1 MGCEILLTRLMD
13 KYRCYN
19 YLKSSSLWTKGGGFE
34 RSGEDGGFESPKLG
48 I

>member
-19 YLKSSSLWTKGGGFE
+19 YLKSSSLCPKGGGFE
-34 RSGEDGGFESPKLG
+34 LSGEDGGFESPKLG